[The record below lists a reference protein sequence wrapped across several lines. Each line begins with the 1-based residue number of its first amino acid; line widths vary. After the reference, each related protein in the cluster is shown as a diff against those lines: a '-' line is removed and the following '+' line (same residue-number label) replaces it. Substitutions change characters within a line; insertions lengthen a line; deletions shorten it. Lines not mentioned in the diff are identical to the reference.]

1 MALPSPLRQRK
12 LTWIVEIGEYPPYRT
27 GPYEEHLNYSKNERE
42 DVQKKTFAKWINSQ
56 LAKNGKPPV
65 DDLFQDLRD
74 GEVLLSLLEIL
85 TGQQFKRERGHMRVH
100 HLNNVNAALR
110 LVWSIILHWQVHYHL
125 KELMSELQ
133 QTNLEKTLLSW
144 CRNHT
149 ESYAGV
155 NVTNFTTSWS
165 DGLAFN
171 ALLHRW
177 RPHLFDFDTLVAESE
192 TRRLE
197 HAFSLA
203 HTHLGI
209 DRLLD
214 PEDVN
219 TPNPD
224 KKSIMMYVMC
234 LFQSLPTPDT
244 QPLTEAAL
252 AANNEK
258 FLLDLSEQQWRVG
271 AVLEEGARLIRD
283 AALTKDEANEVR
295 LQMRLLNS
303 RWEELRVRAMER
315 QSELHAKL
323 MKAQHTHLDNF
334 REWLTKTEDRM
345 SRMETA
351 QQSAGE
357 ALEAAQQLHAELRTQ
372 QPLVD
377 ALADCVVVVDDEME
391 HDTSVTEIE
400 DQLRALGERWSHA
413 CQWIV
418 QRLQRL
424 QGLQALHERGAQLK
438 SDADALETELKQME
452 TYPVSE
458 IGEVLERISQLQR
471 CKHSISVQRSAIAEH
486 LQRLPALEEA
496 SFSEAAEELN
506 DRLDAL
512 EMILMVQVDR
522 IKELGFEV
530 DMNSDAQTDTSTV
543 TTTLTLHASKKPRLS
558 APDFQC
564 MNKLESSGRSEELIE
579 VIQRVQKESSSQ
591 ATDFAHVEEIQR
603 RLGAQRELAEEA
615 KMHAENIDKLKRRWE
630 GIQKSLLDIRNMMN
644 LLEDKENFY
653 KNLEVIQNEINEKHA
668 WKDKMLTD
676 RPTNNQLIHLR
687 NKIRSMRQY
696 EVRLK
701 ELNAQSIILLTKAL
715 PKSHKDEIEADTK
728 RINDAFEELF
738 THLSKREVEIK
749 LALNKKPL
757 EHHEDEY
764 SNVKRRIEEM
774 QSGLISEHAMLSTS
788 DVVEKKLAELYKMKR
803 DFDGLQTSYDNA
815 IRDRK
820 QNYERGSVEE
830 LNMRSSVE
838 NLVTRFHD
846 SRAILAQKISKLEKG
861 KELLESFESNMR
873 EVNQYVERVEEFVK
887 THTALPHGD
896 VTELE
901 KLVIESN
908 NLDEE
913 KKKYKT
919 EIETIVRIR
928 DEILEDCDDA
938 LAKTIKNDV
947 KDLQKRFEITNE
959 SFKLNESLRRSLEK
973 SENVFR
979 RIAEIE
985 KWLEVIENEIPK
997 EDECAIRDSGELYQ
1011 MKTRFQTL
1019 KDKCDEKTTEFR
1031 SLNEAGNDILLAA
1044 EQGAGGVARR
1054 LTHLN
1059 ALWTRVTH
1067 CIYERYNTERV
1078 ERIEAIGR
1086 QLIEAHIMPQWIQ
1099 AEIDNIAH
1107 RFNDLNEQAQGRIR
1121 ELEAA
1126 AKEAARSEVYIDNI
1140 HQWILQLKTRE
1151 RSRDL
1156 PDEKQLT
1163 SEWESQR
1170 AVLRTVEEQRKL
1182 DEVREQYLTK
1192 RDAGNEQQ
1200 QDQSEQRIEIRLQRA
1215 HDSLLERFY
1224 RTLSEIKSEVESII
1238 KSGRKMVEE
1247 KTVPEPQ
1254 EFSKKIDS
1262 LKELYNKLGAHVTES
1277 KSRLETALLTAR
1289 EIQNDLQSLMSW
1301 LQGLGNVGKQT
1312 LELEMSRMEA
1322 IKDKL
1327 NANYV
1332 EFSKICEPMYLGN
1345 LREQI
1350 DNINER
1356 WEHLKRHGLGKKETE
1371 LEVLQRYLND
1381 IDQELESPE
1390 TMTVA
1395 KLKLLKTEVRAKASE
1410 VDAMDNKAL
1419 TKQWERIVE
1428 KITAK
1433 ESNNNAVVVE
1443 YESVTDT
1450 IKRRLESPVNSPD
1463 TEKPEFKKSKI
1474 PLALKSPMPIK
1485 KEIKEGGIRSRGSS
1499 LERRKKKGDSPMSD
1513 SVTSTMSV
1521 DSIEDSA
1528 SLLGSLPSTPG
1539 TPRKDSSTFNLLKDS
1554 DLFTQISKNKIVP
1567 KTVNHEKEVLR
1578 KDSCQVV
1585 AVKEHEIMKSRV
1597 SPTEPMEIYPSDTVE
1612 TLVEFIPQTVETV
1625 EIFDDTEDESAD
1637 DSEGDES
1644 MYDDDCDSKR
1654 SSIDLGTEPKTF
1666 VVQVKT
1672 LDARMKPTLGIL
1684 KHRNA
1689 PEEKKKKVT
1698 VVDIPD
1704 LIPTNDL
1711 SDNDVSMKTPPPTP
1725 LGDSEVLECPL
1736 LYDLAVRQKDAQKS
1750 LLRDEVNEYLILD
1763 EVPKDQ
1769 ASLPEPSAT
1778 ETLASDSIEA
1788 IRDEIPLKKS
1798 GVSISGSAID
1808 RIRRRSSGSGT
1819 EDEVIYSEVDDKPQ
1833 VRVSASDF
1841 DDKKPTATST
1851 PIKDEKS
1858 KKQVQ
1863 VVAMSPKPNQEVDDN
1878 RDEVVPKL
1886 KLTMSPL
1893 LSTKSYIP
1901 ISKEKKLH
1909 NEKYQRTDDN
1919 SQVSENNEP
1928 PESPDASSTIR
1939 SRFGSACDTEVEQ
1952 FEIAAQKM
1960 ARRLHVMLLT
1970 LGGVASERDPAKRL
1984 EILKNQLG
1992 AIAPDAAALI
2002 SRGDSLVYA
2011 KHKEN
2016 PQMAEY
2022 LQTHFQD
2029 KLRNKWSMVMSEIE
2043 SKRNAAI
2050 KAEDD
2055 VKELTGLIEKLQKWV
2070 KEYKSGDV
2078 VDGENDCERIQ
2089 ELVRELKAQRV
2100 AYPERAAADVCTAF
2114 NCVRDAYDAALPKK
2128 DKKGKDTEGNEAVT
2142 RINRAREAV
2151 ASVMTALRSHPLN
2164 GRDYDDFPMQED
2176 ALSRIKSSMSEAGVA
2191 VEEAENSRRRAS
2203 SERVKRVADKLRDE
2217 WSSLQTAWS
2226 SCQTNWAAL
2235 YAALER
2241 DGESLD
2247 SLEGDID
2254 TMDKQDVKLLN
2265 EFQEKLSEVERN
2277 VRDTVNAGAAVVRA
2291 CGGALARDVL
2301 EQLDALRDRLAA
2313 LTDRDAEEL
2322 LRGQTKNADYIKNI
2336 RDELQQSPVKE
2347 KETEIREVIENYN
2360 NIERECVAAK
2370 QTVSPEVRE
2379 RVLKLKEDWGFI
2391 RNACERETS
2400 RASPVKREEDRKS
2413 ESPVTGNLRCIEFFI
2428 VVYLLYSRIF
2438 LH

>member
-1428 KITAK
+1428 KIT
-1433 ESNNNAVVVE
+1433 
-1443 YESVTDT
+1443 
-1450 IKRRLESPVNSPD
+1450 
-1463 TEKPEFKKSKI
+1463 
-1474 PLALKSPMPIK
+1474 
-1485 KEIKEGGIRSRGSS
+1485 
-1499 LERRKKKGDSPMSD
+1499 
-1513 SVTSTMSV
+1513 
-1521 DSIEDSA
+1521 
-1528 SLLGSLPSTPG
+1528 
-1539 TPRKDSSTFNLLKDS
+1539 
-1554 DLFTQISKNKIVP
+1554 
-1567 KTVNHEKEVLR
+1567 
-1578 KDSCQVV
+1578 
-1585 AVKEHEIMKSRV
+1585 
-1597 SPTEPMEIYPSDTVE
+1597 
-1612 TLVEFIPQTVETV
+1612 
-1625 EIFDDTEDESAD
+1625 
-1637 DSEGDES
+1637 
-1644 MYDDDCDSKR
+1644 
-1654 SSIDLGTEPKTF
+1654 
-1666 VVQVKT
+1666 
-1672 LDARMKPTLGIL
+1672 
-1684 KHRNA
+1684 
-1689 PEEKKKKVT
+1689 
-1698 VVDIPD
+1698 
-1704 LIPTNDL
+1704 
-1711 SDNDVSMKTPPPTP
+1711 
-1725 LGDSEVLECPL
+1725 
-1736 LYDLAVRQKDAQKS
+1736 
-1750 LLRDEVNEYLILD
+1750 
-1763 EVPKDQ
+1763 
-1769 ASLPEPSAT
+1769 
-1778 ETLASDSIEA
+1778 
-1788 IRDEIPLKKS
+1788 
-1798 GVSISGSAID
+1798 
-1808 RIRRRSSGSGT
+1808 
-1819 EDEVIYSEVDDKPQ
+1819 